1 MSHMA
6 LAVGEN
12 DSPSFLLTWR
22 EWTKAQCKPHHIC
35 KGGPSPTAMLPPLNL
50 SCALILLKKKKEW
63 AGTWVAGLTLFMHE
77 SIFKLTVV
85 WGAGISPKSLGPFP
99 WLTKRL
105 GIEEV
110 LNKYLLPVYSKRSL
124 PESHT
129 VTRNTSYISEGW
141 IWSANKMN
149 SFILPAACTSNA
161 AMCGNAAV
169 RCKTAKPWFV
179 KYGEVKKK
187 KSFKHDVLL
196 SGSAHPNMLVLI
208 W

>member
-50 SCALILLKKKKEW
+50 SCALILLKKKKRNEL
-63 AGTWVAGLTLFMHE
+63 GPELQVLHSSCMKVF
-77 SIFKLTVV
+77 FKLTVV
-85 WGAGISPKSLGPFP
+85 WGAGMSPKSLGPFP

-110 LNKYLLPVYSKRSL
+110 LNKYLLPGYSKRSL

-187 KSFKHDVLL
+187 KVL
-196 SGSAHPNMLVLI
+196 NMMSYLVVQLI
-208 W
+208 QIC